1 MANESVTETTTTTAK
16 MPATQAP
23 LVKAN
28 GKSEAAQAANEMLI
42 SEITVTPEFNFDT
55 RRMNDEKSIRQLASS
70 IEATDGLLQPV
81 LVGMVVENNKTGYHL
96 VNGFRRVAAYKL
108 LGKKTIPAT
117 IRQFDSLTALIANGA
132 ENTARE
138 APHPYHLAKRM
149 QYIKD
154 THYKGDK
161 DADSK
166 LAEAF
171 SVSKKHVQNLL
182 RAFRNLAP
190 ELRQVFEG
198 PTASLAEESPPLK
211 WLIEQAKESPEDQ
224 LKAYELRYGE
234 GAGDDEEEEGAKA
247 KPKKKGKDDDAPKK
261 TRMRNRD
268 DIIWAKDKI
277 LRKLSE
283 RQVADG
289 FAVQLAVRG
298 FTEEKQKKL
307 SDRER
312 LILKAAFAWI
322 LDAQVDD
329 FLTLVEPEAPSED
342 E

>member
-1 MANESVTETTTTTAK
+1 MANETTTETTTTTSK

-23 LVKAN
+23 LAKTN
-28 GKSEAAQAANEMLI
+28 GKSADASEMAL
-42 SEITVTPEFNFDT
+42 SEIAVTPEFNFDT
-55 RRMNDEKSIRQLASS
+55 RRMSDEKSIRQLATS

-81 LVGMVVENNKTGYHL
+81 LVGLVVENGKPGYHL
-96 VNGFRRVAAYKL
+96 VNGFRRFAAYKL

-117 IRQFDSLTALIANGA
+117 VRQFDSLAALIANGA

-154 THYKGDK
+154 THYKGDR

-166 LAEAF
+166 LADAF

-182 RAFRNLAP
+182 RAFRSLAP

-224 LKAYELRYGE
+224 LKAYELRYGS
-234 GAGDDEEEEGAKA
+234 GAGGDEEEDGAGKA
-247 KPKKKGKDDDAPKK
+247 KPKKGKKDDDAPKK

-268 DIIWAKDKI
+268 DILWAKDKT

-322 LDAQVDD
+322 LDATVDD
-329 FLTLVEPEAPSED
+329 FLSLIEPEAPSDD